1 MAKYSDIKGFTV
13 QTVSSDPASGQFAAG
28 TWAVDAY
35 CPLQTQNGGSFG
47 ITTAAVTTGGYDG
60 SAYVQTTVEFNGTSW
75 SAGGS
80 MTRPAGQSFPGFGT
94 EPSGGIAGGYKTSGN
109 AVVNNFESYNG
120 SSFSEETDLNNARQA
135 AGATGASST
144 AGIVVGGTTGVA
156 SPPDVTGNNNVE
168 IWNGSAWTEIAE
180 INTARYN
187 LKALG
192 ATCPAPTA
200 VVAGGE
206 NSGNKN
212 TAVEQYNGSSWTE
225 VEDLNTARSAGQGAG
240 TTTSSG
246 IYFGGEG
253 PASGGYVVYAQTE
266 NWNGSSWTEVNDMVT
281 ARYMMSL
288 GTGSSSSAIVTGGR
302 NPGYN
307 GLTEIWSAPST
318 FQTITQGQLFYN
330 STANAFK
337 ETITDF
343 PGATWASAA
352 SMNQRRGRMGFG
364 TNVSSTTT
372 HAAFVYGG
380 NEGPG
385 TPGKTKLAEQYDGTS
400 WTEVNDVNSFRAST
414 GGGGTLT
421 SAAYVGG
428 EIVTSPYNS
437 NAHEQW
443 NGSNFT
449 ESTELNTARR
459 SNTGFGATATA
470 LLNASGYTTAAVD
483 LTEQWNGSSWTEVAE
498 QNTAKYARAGTG
510 TVTDG
515 ILYGGNDPTTNTE
528 TWDGTSWTEVS
539 ELNTAGEYR
548 APSGNSSAQVLAS
561 GGYASAAPGSFDNV
575 EFWNGTS
582 WTEIADI
589 STARWQGGGTGSAT
603 SGMVCGGQSGPP
615 TQVTTTEETTVGLGN
630 KTITSS

>member
-352 SMNQRRGRMGFG
+352 NLNTAGTNAAGATAGSQTAALVFAGDRPSRVTATEEFNGSSWTTVNSMSTGRNNLGGFG
-364 TNVSSTTT
+364 VYN
-372 HAAFVYGG
+372 AANGFGG
-380 NEGPG
+380 G
-385 TPGKTKLAEQYDGTS
+385 TPSATNANESWDGSSWSTVNSLNTPRGNVAGCGLQTAGLAIGNSPNVGITEDFNGTSFTERADLNTGRFVAMASGSPTAAIITGGANPSDASQAVSEQFDGTS
-400 WTEVNDVNSFRAST
+400 WTEVADLNTGRQ
-414 GGGGTLT
+414 GGGRFGNKLEQIIAGGYNGT
-421 SAAYVGG
+421 ANVA
-428 EIVTSPYNS
+428 VTEFFN
-437 NAHEQW
+437 
-443 NGSNFT
+443 
-449 ESTELNTARR
+449 
-459 SNTGFGATATA
+459 
-470 LLNASGYTTAAVD
+470 
-483 LTEQWNGSSWTEVAE
+483 
-498 QNTAKYARAGTG
+498 
-510 TVTDG
+510 
-515 ILYGGNDPTTNTE
+515 
-528 TWDGTSWTEVS
+528 GTSWTEVADLS
-539 ELNTAGEYR
+539 IGRN
-548 APSGNSSAQVLAS
+548 S
-561 GGYASAAPGSFDNV
+561 GGNMSS
-575 EFWNGTS
+575 GTG
-582 WTEIADI
+582 TNA
-589 STARWQGGGTGSAT
+589 GLVFGGTDP
-603 SGMVCGGQSGPP
+603 GGAA
-615 TQVTTTEETTVGLGN
+615 TEEWTADLAN

>member
-1 MAKYSDIKGFTV
+1 MARYSDIKGFTV

-337 ETITDF
+337 ETITDLAGAAWSSGGNLNTAREAATGDGTQTAAF
-343 PGATWASAA
+343 MAGGRDSSNPVALHEQYNGTAWSEAADLNTARRYLGNAGTTTAGLAMGSNVPASWSNVESWNGSAWTETAELNTGRGYMFRAGAT
-352 SMNQRRGRMGFG
+352 G
-364 TNVSSTTT
+364 TAVIIAGGYTTT
-372 HAAFVYGG
+372 HLSVSESWNGSA
-380 NEGPG
+380 
-385 TPGKTKLAEQYDGTS
+385 
-400 WTEVNDVNSFRAST
+400 WTEVNDLNTAKGT
-414 GGGGTLT
+414 GSGGGTYT
-421 SAAYVGG
+421 SA
-428 EIVTSPYNS
+428 IL
-437 NAHEQW
+437 
-443 NGSNFT
+443 GS
-449 ESTELNTARR
+449 AQAP
-459 SNTGFGATATA
+459 G
-470 LLNASGYTTAAVD
+470 GYT
-483 LTEQWNGSSWTEVAE
+483 NSSESWDGTNWTEVSE
-498 QNTAKYARAGTG
+498 INTTRGFGGGSGTSNIS
-510 TVTDG
+510 G
-515 ILYGGNDPTTNTE
+515 IVFGGATPPPASVANTE
-528 TWDGTSWTEVS
+528 TWDGSSWTERADLATPTNNGVGG
-539 ELNTAGEYR
+539 AGTR
-548 APSGNSSAQVLAS
+548 
-561 GGYASAAPGSFDNV
+561 SAALCFGGNNPPPGQ
-575 EFWNGTS
+575 
-582 WTEIADI
+582 IAN
-589 STARWQGGGTGSAT
+589 
-603 SGMVCGGQSGPP
+603 
-615 TQVTTTEETTVGLGN
+615 TEEFTANLAN